1 MRSRAHPVRRA
12 ASDDDG
18 QVMVL
23 TLGFVVV
30 ALLLVAVVG
39 SVAAAHLERKRVL
52 ALADLVALDA
62 ADALTEQAYFERG
75 LGADGGI
82 DGLPLSDAAVRSAVE
97 DYLERHPEQWSGWR
111 SLRVRDASSPDGR
124 SARVEFVVVTN
135 PGPGGWLLSWWGEG
149 VELRAES
156 VARAS

>member
-1 MRSRAHPVRRA
+1 MRRLENAWRRA
-12 ASDDDG
+12 DDDEG
-18 QVMVL
+18 QVMIL

-30 ALLLVAVVG
+30 ALLLVAVVA
-39 SVAAAHLERKRVL
+39 SVAALHLERKRVL

-62 ADALTEQAYFERG
+62 ADALTERAYFESG
-75 LGADGGI
+75 VGVDAEV
-82 DGLPLSDAAVRSAVE
+82 DGLPLTDHAVRDAVE
-97 DYLERHPEQWSGWR
+97 DYLQRHPDEWAGWR

-124 SARVEFVVVTN
+124 SARVELEAVAN

>member
-1 MRSRAHPVRRA
+1 MRARLVGRAS
-12 ASDDDG
+12 SDDEG
-18 QVMVL
+18 QVMLL

-30 ALLLVAVVG
+30 ALLLVAVVA
-39 SVAAAHLERKRVL
+39 SVAAVHLERKRVL

-62 ADALTEQAYFERG
+62 ADALTERAYFERG
-75 LGADGGI
+75 VGADGEAVGI
-82 DGLPLSDAAVRSAVE
+82 PLSDAAVRRAVD
-97 DYLERHPEQWSGWR
+97 DYLERHPEQRAGWR

-124 SARVEFVVVTN
+124 SARVELVVVTN
-135 PGPGGWLLSWWGEG
+135 PGPGGWLLSWWGDG